1 MNTFEIFRDNK
12 KRDFSENDISE
23 HYMKLSVRCA
33 VLKWLSLTI
42 LAVFVIFS
50 VKNHGDELSFD
61 SIRYIVKYMK
71 DEPSSLI
78 SSGDSISYDY
88 DSKNEIYLIG
98 DDFAVV
104 GSDGIRIFEFSGKV
118 LFSDD
123 FNYKSPVAVP
133 FGNQLIV
140 YDIGGKE
147 VRFYN
152 SFSET
157 YRLTLES
164 TVYNVS
170 VSDKETF
177 MVQTSSEGYRSGFQI
192 YTKNFQ
198 PFFKTNY
205 GELTL
210 QSSSL
215 SPDGKYAVSA
225 CFSTTGNIVSYLKVY
240 CTDIDTIF
248 AECEITGEYP
258 VGVEFIDNENFL
270 VFTDKGVRKYNVS
283 LENSFSHYYWND
295 SPRQYKINNGKI
307 IITYGTSLLNESTR
321 IEIIDLNGEKSAF
334 EIPCTARDILIDGD
348 FIHVLCNGEINTYN
362 SDFELIHSYSISKN
376 FSHMVKIEYGKYLL
390 SSSDSVEMYIFD
402 NESVVN

>member
-1 MNTFEIFRDNK
+1 MSTFEIFRDNK

-71 DEPSSLI
+71 DEPSSLV
-78 SSGDSISYDY
+78 SNGDSISYDY
-88 DSKNEIYLIG
+88 DSQNKVYLIG

-104 GSDGIRIFEFSGKV
+104 GSQGIKIFEFSGKV
-118 LFSDD
+118 LFSDN
-123 FNYKSPVAVP
+123 FNYKSPAVVP

-147 VRFYN
+147 IRFYN

-164 TVYNVS
+164 SVYNVS
-170 VSDKETF
+170 VSNSDCF
-177 MVQTSSEGYRSGFQI
+177 LVQTSTEGYRSGFQI
-192 YTKNFQ
+192 YTKNFK
-198 PFFKTNY
+198 PFFKANY
-205 GELTL
+205 GEFTL

-225 CFSTTGNIVSYLKVY
+225 CFSTTGNVVSHLKIY
-240 CTDIDTIF
+240 GTDVDTVL
-248 AECEITGEYP
+248 AECDISGEYP
-258 VGVEFIDNENFL
+258 IRTEFVDNENFL
-270 VFTDKGVRKYNVS
+270 LVTDKCIRKYNVS
-283 LENSFSHYYWND
+283 LENSFSSYYLNN
-295 SPRQYKINNGKI
+295 SPRQYKISDGKI
-307 IITYGTSLLNESTR
+307 IVTYGTSLLNESTR
-321 IEIIDLNGEKSAF
+321 IEIIDLNGEKSVF
-334 EIPCTARDILIDGD
+334 DLPCTSRDVVIDGEY
-348 FIHVLCNGEINTYN
+348 IHLLCNGEIKTYSLN
-362 SDFELIHSYSISKN
+362 DFKLIHVSPISKS
-376 FSHMVKIEYGKYLL
+376 FSHIVSVERGKYLI
-390 SSSDSVEMYIFD
+390 SSSDSVELFVFD
-402 NESVVN
+402 DMS